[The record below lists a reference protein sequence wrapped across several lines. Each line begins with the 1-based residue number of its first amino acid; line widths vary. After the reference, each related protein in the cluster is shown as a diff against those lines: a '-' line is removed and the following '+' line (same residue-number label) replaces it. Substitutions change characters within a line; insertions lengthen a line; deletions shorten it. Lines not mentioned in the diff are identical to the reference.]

1 MRQNW
6 LQYFV
11 IYSFS
16 LFSLFIRHL
25 WLFIVCVWCTCGV
38 SDVEHSKA
46 ALVIAV
52 SASTE
57 KGLSDSEGDF
67 QSPYISLCS
76 EAVVCLPAWE
86 SKCKGPGHSECT
98 FKYLNYSRCQFIS
111 DTWTVLGM
119 GMKQNQAAPVL
130 FKYLK
135 WTPEFFI
142 KRLVNL
148 KLWNVSVLFW
158 PGLVSVCLTRATVFK
173 RTSRG
178 SSTLSETAC
187 VAKKNLN
194 KIFWTK

>member
-1 MRQNW
+1 MLNIQKLPW
-6 LQYFV
+6 LLLSQHQQRRG
-11 IYSFS
+11 S
-16 LFSLFIRHL
+16 LTAKVTSRAHTFH
-25 WLFIVCVWCTCGV
+25 
-38 SDVEHSKA
+38 
-46 ALVIAV
+46 
-52 SASTE
+52 
-57 KGLSDSEGDF
+57 
-67 QSPYISLCS
+67 CS

-86 SKCKGPGHSECT
+86 SKFKGPGHSECT